1 MSAPELAAIGLTSDQ
16 RAKERSVAIAIAMD
30 VTMFVSF
37 MTVSVVGGSFT
48 LMAESIRGGLGILL
62 ECFSYVVLRRIHRG
76 VLEAL
81 DYGSGKLEQVAN
93 LVIGASMLFA
103 ATWIVVGALRILSG
117 DRGVGTP
124 IGLACAAIAGM
135 VNIYV
140 NLLAWDGMRRAAA
153 QGDSLIMQAQ
163 LLLRRTKLFASLI
176 IGIGLTVAAFST
188 DELIVAWSD
197 ALGSLFVAGY
207 MTVNALKVLRTTLPD
222 LLDRS
227 AGIEIRQAVDRGLT
241 RHADAYA
248 QLHRVRSRRAGRT
261 AFVEI
266 SLGFD
271 PSLSMA
277 EVDRRVEALKTTLR
291 EEIDNVEISIL
302 ASAAPP

>member
-1 MSAPELAAIGLTSDQ
+1 MSAPAPAAIGLTSDQ
-16 RAKERSVAIAIAMD
+16 RAKERSVAIAIGMD
-30 VTMFVSF
+30 VAMFVSF

-76 VLEAL
+76 VLVDL
-81 DYGSGKLEQVAN
+81 DYGTGKLEQVAN
-93 LVIGASMLFA
+93 LVIGASMLFG

-117 DRGVGTP
+117 DREVGTP
-124 IGLACAAIAGM
+124 IGLAFAAIAGM

-163 LLLRRTKLFASLI
+163 LLLRRTKLFASLV

-188 DELIVAWSD
+188 DDLIVTWAD

-207 MTVNALKVLRTTLPD
+207 MTVNAFTVLRTTLPD

-227 AGIEIRQAVDRGLT
+227 AGIEIQQAVDRGLA
-241 RHADAYA
+241 RHAEAYA

-271 PSLSMA
+271 PRLSMA
-277 EVDRRVEALKTTLR
+277 EVDRRVEALKTTMR
-291 EEIDNVEISIL
+291 AEIDNVEISIL
-302 ASAAPP
+302 ASAEPQ